1 MKKYINLVL
10 MFAVL
15 LSRFDVPD
23 NDAVE
28 IITALSDHYNYQTHV
43 NDSDGN
49 IIPNPETRVQFIN
62 RMVRTN
68 LYQILIQERGRV
80 ARENEDNTNRGRFR
94 DLFR

>member
-1 MKKYINLVL
+1 MKKYINLIML
-10 MFAVL
+10 AIL
-15 LSRFDVPD
+15 LTRFDVPD
-23 NDAVE
+23 NDAQE
-28 IITALSDHYNYQTHV
+28 IVMALSDHYNYQTQV
-43 NDSDGN
+43 NDADGN

-80 ARENEDNTNRGRFR
+80 ARDNEDNTNRGRFR